1 MKRIEPC
8 LLLTIIICVQ
18 TVNASDQHAVPISSI
33 DDISTTAETQDEAE
47 QPAVPL
53 LHPNTSTTPPQVPD
67 LSTPVN
73 PPGVE
78 PNLTDGSMNRRTAG
92 HTRQEKTCG
101 AALQLALNKR
111 IPILDLSGTADLNV
125 NGITTVKEFVE
136 ARRASNSY
144 GTGSNN
150 IGVNLAATGATS
162 DTITRIL
169 GELTEYK
176 VVLNL
181 SWNPLVNDDALNAIM
196 QHATNVVALN
206 VAGTQVTDAG
216 ASMLARNIPGNMPNL
231 RSVNFSRTNVTQ
243 AGISE
248 LGAAVNNAQ
257 TTVQNVTQPSE
268 DGTTDIP
275 PIALPSTA
283 PTSIGSSHNTRRHP
297 ITKS

>member
-1 MKRIEPC
+1 
-8 LLLTIIICVQ
+8 
-18 TVNASDQHAVPISSI
+18 
-33 DDISTTAETQDEAE
+33 
-47 QPAVPL
+47 
-53 LHPNTSTTPPQVPD
+53 
-67 LSTPVN
+67 
-73 PPGVE
+73 
-78 PNLTDGSMNRRTAG
+78 MNRRTAG